1 MGVIHSVGFI
11 LLRDLYFI
19 CWIGGHMTAFQRTII
34 CFGIVIGFLS
44 FFTSWRTPD
53 MTIVYPDNCVFVI
66 DHSFSRS
73 MQIEIKN
80 FIDNAYKK
88 NKSPSN
94 LLPKIESHFPAIKSV
109 VIDMSSLVSSS
120 AATSAC
126 VSTGSCPKEDASK
139 ALNFTIQAYQPVFL
153 LNDEHVVCQHGKMFS
168 KATFAQDQLAKLENI
183 SFDGAPTPKK
193 VDLLMTFFE
202 SLMNSSD
209 VSSAGKDS
217 ILKDFSVRW
226 IDKHAIWLDS
236 KQGQDLSLLVG
247 YNIVPTQRDV
257 MQCRKL
263 RGQIA
268 DKPCKDKRGKPCK
281 NNMRWVCD
289 LRFDQ
294 QIVLFSTNKGV

>member
-1 MGVIHSVGFI
+1 MDVIDSVQ
-11 LLRDLYFI
+11 LI
-19 CWIGGHMTAFQRTII
+19 CWIGGYMTAFQRTII

-44 FFTSWRTPD
+44 FFTSWHTPD

-66 DHSFSRS
+66 DHFFSRS
-73 MQIEIKN
+73 MQFEIKD
-80 FIDNAYKK
+80 FIDKAYKK

-109 VIDMSSLVSSS
+109 VIDMSSLASSP
-120 AATSAC
+120 AATSAFASAGA
-126 VSTGSCPKEDASK
+126 VPKEDVSSK

-153 LNDEHVVCQHGKMFS
+153 LNDEHVVCQYGKMFS
-168 KATFAQDQLAKLENI
+168 KDIFAQSELLKLENI

-193 VDLLMTFFE
+193 VDLLMSFFE
-202 SLMNSSD
+202 SLSNNSDTSF
-209 VSSAGKDS
+209 VRKDS
-217 ILKDFSVRW
+217 LLQEFSVRW

-236 KQGQDLSLLVG
+236 KQEQDVSLLVG

-281 NNMRWVCD
+281 NNMKWVCD